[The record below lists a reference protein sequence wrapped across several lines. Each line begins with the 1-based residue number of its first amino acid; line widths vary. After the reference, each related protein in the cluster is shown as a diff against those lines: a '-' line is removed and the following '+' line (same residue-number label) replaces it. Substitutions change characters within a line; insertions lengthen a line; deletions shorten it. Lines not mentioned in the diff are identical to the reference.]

1 METQREDW
9 QRIRVMIEAGD
20 DAAAEEG
27 LIALLDESS
36 LPAGG
41 SDIHAQAGLALVELL
56 VEQGRCDEAQQ
67 WARRL
72 SRALA
77 TEPELRVEVARIEFA
92 AFRESDE
99 GRDTVQQVDALRA
112 SEHFLARY
120 GGDDE
125 TVEMRR
131 LHGLAWLA
139 RAAWLRELEREG
151 EALDTYLALVA
162 RLTTTD
168 DGPLRQI
175 RLRAL
180 YLAADTT
187 DDPQQAVDLLDT
199 YLTEPDGEP
208 ADAILGVPRVNRL
221 DAHRRR
227 LQALRMVSRDC
238 AALASE
244 GQLVLDAWFQQ
255 VSDEE
260 LDLATLCACDA
271 LSREVS
277 DLYRAASDAQAAD
290 AAMHRFLAR
299 FAPAGQPEVR
309 ARLAVFFLR
318 WISSAAPDANRYSDW
333 ECAQWQALL
342 SHYDKEADAR
352 VLESVAPAWLRLGR
366 AQTQLRRPHEGEA
379 TLAAFIGR
387 FESSKNPEI
396 ARRVARARLDR
407 AIALT
412 DLGRGDEALA
422 MYAALRREP
431 VSERMMTAHRACIA
445 EAGYWYGRDLRERGH
460 AQEAAR
466 EIDALLERFAAD
478 ASPQVRLH
486 AANALF
492 SEWQDALSENET
504 DPGRQARALAAMARF
519 EQVFGEDRD
528 LAIRRIDAK
537 RQLRQGGILVHNG
550 GLDAAAQAY
559 RTLIERFADDRDAD
573 IHGTVAMARENLSV
587 LALKGASAAVTG
599 IERDPAYPRLLAQLQ
614 EADEISGKGRL
625 DEAAKRYRTVAEQ
638 AGNAADAQVRL
649 LGVIAL
655 AQWGIDLLN
664 SKQWQ
669 ALAQVSHQIIDR
681 TNDAALAPEV
691 ETRMLRL
698 RAAAYLRLGVA
709 LNRLGDRT
717 AATAAYD
724 LLADFVGERGGGDED
739 IAVNVAAG
747 LFNRAVLIDE
757 SGDLPLAITAYERVV
772 EYQRDMSQTPQVR
785 LREVRA
791 LRNKTLAL
799 TALGRH
805 AEAADACRRVLD
817 LCTGHAGED
826 FAQRARQAA
835 LELADAQRAQR
846 LWDEAA
852 RTYEWILSGKGPA
865 FPPGEMRNIQRLLK
879 EVSAGGKPWWRPW

>member
-1 METQREDW
+1 MEMQREDW
-9 QRIRVMIEAGD
+9 QRIRAMIEAGN

-27 LIALLDESS
+27 LTALLDESS

-41 SDIHAQAGLALVELL
+41 SDIRAQAGLALVELL
-56 VEQGRCDEAQQ
+56 VAQGRCDEAQQ
-67 WARRL
+67 WALRL

-77 TEPELRVEVARIEFA
+77 AEPELRVEVARIEFA
-92 AFRESDE
+92 AFRDSDE
-99 GRDTVQQVDALRA
+99 GRDIVQQVDALRA
-112 SEHFLARY
+112 SEQFLVRY

-131 LHGLAWLA
+131 LHGLAALA
-139 RAAWLRELEREG
+139 RAAWLRELERES
-151 EALDTYLALVA
+151 EALEAYIALAE
-162 RLTTTD
+162 RLKTTD
-168 DGPLRQI
+168 DRALRQI

-180 YLAADTT
+180 YLAAAIT
-187 DDPQQAVDLLDT
+187 DDPQQAVELLDT
-199 YLTEPDGEP
+199 YLAEPDGEP
-208 ADAILGVPRVNRL
+208 VNAILGAPRVNRL
-221 DAHRRR
+221 DAHRGR
-227 LQALRMVSRDC
+227 LQALRSLGRDS
-238 AALASE
+238 AVLASD
-244 GQLVLDAWFQQ
+244 GQEVLDAWFQQ
-255 VSDEE
+255 ARDEE
-260 LDLATLCACDA
+260 LDLAALWACDA

-277 DLYRAASDAQAAD
+277 DLHRAASDGQAAD
-290 AAMHRFLAR
+290 AVMHRLLAR
-299 FAPAGQPEVR
+299 FASVGQPEVR

-352 VLESVAPAWLRLGR
+352 VLESVAPAWLRLGS

-387 FESSKNPEI
+387 FESSKDPEI
-396 ARRVARARLDR
+396 ARHVARARLDR

-412 DLGRGDEALA
+412 DLGRGDDALA
-422 MYAALRREP
+422 VCAALRREP
-431 VSERMMTAHRACIA
+431 VGEWMTTAHRACIA

-478 ASPQVRLH
+478 ASPKVRLH

-504 DPGRQARALAAMARF
+504 DPGRQTRALAAMARF
-519 EQVFGEDRD
+519 EQVFCEDRD
-528 LAIRRIDAK
+528 LAIRRIDAT
-537 RQLRQGGILVHNG
+537 RQLRQGGILARNG
-550 GLDAAAQAY
+550 DLDAAAQAY
-559 RTLIERFADDRDAD
+559 RMLIDRFANDGDGDLR
-573 IHGTVAMARENLSV
+573 GTVAAARENLSV

-599 IERDPAYPRLLAQLQ
+599 IKRDPTYAPLLARLG
-614 EADEISGKGRL
+614 EADEISGKGEL
-625 DEAAKRYRTVAEQ
+625 HEAASIYREVAEQ
-638 AGNAADAQVRL
+638 ASQATDPQVRL
-649 LGVIAL
+649 LGVVAL
-655 AQWGIDLLN
+655 GQLCFDLL
-664 SKQWQ
+664 SGKQWQ
-669 ALAQVSHQIIDR
+669 ALAQAAQQVIDR
-681 TNDAALAPEV
+681 TADAALRPET
-691 ETRMLRL
+691 ETRILRRRS
-698 RAAAYLRLGVA
+698 RACVHLGIA
-709 LNRLGDRT
+709 LNRLGDR
-717 AATAAYD
+717 AAAVAAYD
-724 LLADFVGERGGGDED
+724 LLADFVGRQGDGDEEVAD
-739 IAVNVAAG
+739 AVAG
-747 LFNRAVLIDE
+747 GLYNRAVLIDE
-757 SGDLPLAITAYERVV
+757 SGDLPSAITAYERVV